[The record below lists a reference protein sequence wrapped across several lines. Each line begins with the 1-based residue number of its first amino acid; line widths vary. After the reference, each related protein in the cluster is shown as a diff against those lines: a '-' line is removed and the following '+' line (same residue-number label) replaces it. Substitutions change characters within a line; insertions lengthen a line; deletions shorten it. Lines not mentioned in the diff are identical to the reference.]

1 MAKASRRP
9 ALTSRVKIKKPRVS
23 RSESYLINV
32 KYMGE
37 EPEFKGL
44 LTESQLGQALNWYNA
59 MTSVSECKEY
69 TRDYLKSVK
78 RDSEAKQI
86 MKVSD
91 QLFPSTIGSL
101 SRLMSRGCTLSD
113 SSMVFF
119 ETKLKNSLTRVA
131 EIDKHEVFIEK
142 ASIQYRMRE
151 RTHDIIGEI
160 EEIIDKHE
168 VVIDSGIQFSLYEH
182 LQKNQIPAMYAS
194 KIVEHYRPWLEE
206 LCEAHQGECDQ
217 LNEAYRHLT
226 KKQLEA
232 RVLFMNSIIEDAERY
247 GDVTKK
253 LRAPRKPRAVSAEK
267 KLKNFIYMKESN
279 EYKIASISPD
289 KVLGAQELWT
299 FNTKYKLIT
308 VFRARG
314 PAGLD
319 VKRTTIEGYD
329 TDTSMTKRCGRKP
342 EYFVEKV
349 LNGGKLV
356 LRKIM
361 DEAKGDAP
369 LAARINEH
377 TILLKVV

>member
-9 ALTSRVKIKKPRVS
+9 ALTSRTKIKKPRVT
-23 RSESYLINV
+23 RSEAYLVNL

-44 LTESQLGQALNWYNA
+44 LTDSQLGKALNWYNA

-78 RDSEAKQI
+78 RDIEAKQI

-91 QLFPSTIGSL
+91 QTFPSTIGSL
-101 SRLMSRGCTLSD
+101 SRLMSRGCKLSD
-113 SSMVFF
+113 SSMSFF
-119 ETKLKNSLTRVA
+119 ESKLKESLSRIVETDKPEVA
-131 EIDKHEVFIEK
+131 VEK
-142 ASIQYRMRE
+142 VSIQDRMKE
-151 RTHDIIGEI
+151 RTNDIIGDI
-160 EEIIDKHE
+160 EEIID
-168 VVIDSGIQFSLYEH
+168 SGTEFSLYEH

-206 LCEAHQGECDQ
+206 LCEAHEGKCDQ
-217 LNEAYRHLT
+217 LKEAYKHLT

-232 RVLFMNSIIEDAERY
+232 RVLFINSLIEDAERY

-253 LRAPRKPRAVSAEK
+253 LRAPRKPRALSAEK
-267 KLKNFIYMKESN
+267 KLNNFIYMKESN

-289 KVLGAQELWT
+289 KVIGAQELWT
-299 FNTKYKLIT
+299 FNTKYKLLT

-314 PAGLD
+314 HAGLD
-319 VKRTTIEGYD
+319 VKRTTIIGYD
-329 TDTSMTKRCGRKP
+329 ESTTMTKRCGRKP
-342 EYFVEKV
+342 EYFVDKV

-377 TILLKVV
+377 TILLKVVS

>member
-1 MAKASRRP
+1 
-9 ALTSRVKIKKPRVS
+9 
-23 RSESYLINV
+23 
-32 KYMGE
+32 MGE

>member
-9 ALTSRVKIKKPRVS
+9 TLNTRAKIKKPRVS
-23 RSESYLINV
+23 RSESYLVNV

-37 EPEFKGL
+37 EPELKGL
-44 LTESQLGQALNWYNA
+44 ITDSQLGKALNWYNA
-59 MTSVSECKEY
+59 MTTVTECKEY

-78 RDSEAKQI
+78 RDIEAKQI

-101 SRLMSRGCTLSD
+101 SRLMSRGCTLPD

-119 ETKLKNSLTRVA
+119 ETKLKNSLTRVV
-131 EIDKHEVFIEK
+131 EIDKLEVVVEK
-142 ASIQYRMRE
+142 ASIQDRMKE
-151 RTHDIIGEI
+151 RTNDIIGDI
-160 EEIIDKHE
+160 EQI
-168 VVIDSGIQFSLYEH
+168 IDSGAAFSLYEH

-206 LCEAHQGECDQ
+206 LCEAYQGECDQ
-217 LNEAYRHLT
+217 LKEAYKHLT

-232 RVLFMNSIIEDAERY
+232 RVLFINTIIEDAERY

-279 EYKIASISPD
+279 DYKIASISPD

-299 FNTKYKLIT
+299 FNTKYKLLT

-319 VKRTTIEGYD
+319 VNRTTIIGYD
-329 TDTSMTKRCGRKP
+329 ESTTMTKRCGRKP
-342 EYFVEKV
+342 EYFVDKV
-349 LNGGKLV
+349 LNGGKLI

>member
-1 MAKASRRP
+1 
-9 ALTSRVKIKKPRVS
+9 
-23 RSESYLINV
+23 
-32 KYMGE
+32 MGE
-37 EPEFKGL
+37 EPELKGL
-44 LTESQLGQALNWYNA
+44 ITDSQLGKALNWYNA
-59 MTSVSECKEY
+59 MTTVTECKEY

-78 RDSEAKQI
+78 RDIEAKQI

-101 SRLMSRGCTLSD
+101 SRLMSRGCTLPD

-119 ETKLKNSLTRVA
+119 ETKLKNSLTRIV
-131 EIDKHEVFIEK
+131 EIDKPEVVVEK
-142 ASIQYRMRE
+142 ASIQDRMKE
-151 RTHDIIGEI
+151 RTNDIIGDI
-160 EEIIDKHE
+160 EQI
-168 VVIDSGIQFSLYEH
+168 IDSGAAFSLYEH

-206 LCEAHQGECDQ
+206 LCEAYQGECDQ
-217 LNEAYRHLT
+217 LKEAYKHLT

-232 RVLFMNSIIEDAERY
+232 RVLFINTIIEDAERY

-279 EYKIASISPD
+279 DYKIASISPD
-289 KVLGAQELWT
+289 KILGAQELWT
-299 FNTKYKLIT
+299 FNTKYKLLT

-319 VKRTTIEGYD
+319 VNRTTIIGYD
-329 TDTSMTKRCGRKP
+329 ESTTMTKRCGRKP
-342 EYFVEKV
+342 EYFVDKV
-349 LNGGKLV
+349 LNGGKLI

>member
-9 ALTSRVKIKKPRVS
+9 TLNTRAKIKKPRVS
-23 RSESYLINV
+23 RSESYLVNV

-37 EPEFKGL
+37 EPELKGL
-44 LTESQLGQALNWYNA
+44 ITDSQLGKALNWYNA
-59 MTSVSECKEY
+59 MTTVTECKEY

-101 SRLMSRGCTLSD
+101 SRLMSRGCTLPD

-119 ETKLKNSLTRVA
+119 ETKLKNSLTRVV
-131 EIDKHEVFIEK
+131 EIDKPDVVVEK
-142 ASIQYRMRE
+142 VSIQDRMKE
-151 RTHDIIGEI
+151 RTNDIIGDI
-160 EEIIDKHE
+160 EEIID
-168 VVIDSGIQFSLYEH
+168 SGAAFSLYEH

-217 LNEAYRHLT
+217 LKEAYKHLT

-232 RVLFMNSIIEDAERY
+232 RVLFINSIIEDAERY

-279 EYKIASISPD
+279 DYKIASISPD

-299 FNTKYKLIT
+299 FNTKYKLLT

-319 VKRTTIEGYD
+319 VNRTTIIGYD
-329 TDTSMTKRCGRKP
+329 ESTTMTKRCGRKP
-342 EYFVEKV
+342 EYFVDKV
-349 LNGGKLV
+349 LNGGKLI
-356 LRKIM
+356 LKKIM

>member
-9 ALTSRVKIKKPRVS
+9 ALTSRSKIKKPRVT
-23 RSESYLINV
+23 RSEAYLVNV

-37 EPEFKGL
+37 EPELKGL
-44 LTESQLGQALNWYNA
+44 ITDSQLGKALNWYNA
-59 MTSVSECKEY
+59 MTTVTECKEY

-78 RDSEAKQI
+78 RDIEAKQI

-101 SRLMSRGCTLSD
+101 SRLMSRGCTLPD

-119 ETKLKNSLTRVA
+119 ETKLKNSLTRIV
-131 EIDKHEVFIEK
+131 EIDKPEVVVEK
-142 ASIQYRMRE
+142 VSIQDRMKE
-151 RTHDIIGEI
+151 RTNDIIGDI
-160 EEIIDKHE
+160 EEIID
-168 VVIDSGIQFSLYEH
+168 SGAAFSLYEY

-217 LNEAYRHLT
+217 LKEAYSHLT

-232 RVLFMNSIIEDAERY
+232 RVLFINSIIEDAERY

-299 FNTKYKLIT
+299 FNTKYKLLT

-319 VKRTTIEGYD
+319 VNRTTIIGYD
-329 TDTSMTKRCGRKP
+329 ESTTMTKRCGRKP
-342 EYFVEKV
+342 EYFVDKV
-349 LNGGKLV
+349 LNGGKLI

>member
-9 ALTSRVKIKKPRVS
+9 ALTSRSKIKKPRVT
-23 RSESYLINV
+23 RSEAYLVNV

-37 EPEFKGL
+37 EPELKGL
-44 LTESQLGQALNWYNA
+44 ITDSQLGKALNWYNA
-59 MTSVSECKEY
+59 MTTVTECKEY
-69 TRDYLKSVK
+69 TRDYLKSIK

-101 SRLMSRGCTLSD
+101 SRLMSRGCTLPD

-119 ETKLKNSLTRVA
+119 ETKLKNSLARVT
-131 EIDKHEVFIEK
+131 EIDKPVVVEK
-142 ASIQYRMRE
+142 VSIQDRMKE
-151 RTHDIIGEI
+151 RTNDIIGDI
-160 EEIIDKHE
+160 EEIID
-168 VVIDSGIQFSLYEH
+168 SGAAFSLYEY

-217 LNEAYRHLT
+217 LKEAYSHLT

-232 RVLFMNSIIEDAERY
+232 RVLFINSIIEDAERY

-299 FNTKYKLIT
+299 FNTKYKLLT

-319 VKRTTIEGYD
+319 VNRTTIIGYD
-329 TDTSMTKRCGRKP
+329 ESTTMTKRCGRKP
-342 EYFVEKV
+342 EYFVDKV
-349 LNGGKLV
+349 LNGGKLI

>member
-1 MAKASRRP
+1 
-9 ALTSRVKIKKPRVS
+9 
-23 RSESYLINV
+23 
-32 KYMGE
+32 MGE
-37 EPEFKGL
+37 EPELKGL
-44 LTESQLGQALNWYNA
+44 ITDSQLGKALNWYNA
-59 MTSVSECKEY
+59 MTTVTECKEY
-69 TRDYLKSVK
+69 TRDYLKSIK

-101 SRLMSRGCTLSD
+101 SRLMSRGCTLPD

-119 ETKLKNSLTRVA
+119 ETKLKNSLARVT
-131 EIDKHEVFIEK
+131 EIDKPVVVEK
-142 ASIQYRMRE
+142 VSIQDRMKE
-151 RTHDIIGEI
+151 RTNDIIGDI
-160 EEIIDKHE
+160 EEIID
-168 VVIDSGIQFSLYEH
+168 SGAAFSLYEY

-217 LNEAYRHLT
+217 LKEAYSHLT

-232 RVLFMNSIIEDAERY
+232 RVLFINSIIEDAERY

-299 FNTKYKLIT
+299 FNTKYKLLT

-319 VKRTTIEGYD
+319 VNRTTIIGYD
-329 TDTSMTKRCGRKP
+329 ESTTMTKRCGRKP
-342 EYFVEKV
+342 EYFVDKV
-349 LNGGKLV
+349 LNGGKLI

>member
-1 MAKASRRP
+1 
-9 ALTSRVKIKKPRVS
+9 
-23 RSESYLINV
+23 
-32 KYMGE
+32 MGE
-37 EPEFKGL
+37 EPELKGL
-44 LTESQLGQALNWYNA
+44 ITDSQLGKALNWYNA
-59 MTSVSECKEY
+59 MTTVTECKEY

-78 RDSEAKQI
+78 RDIEAKQI

-101 SRLMSRGCTLSD
+101 SRLMSRGCTLPD
-113 SSMVFF
+113 SSMIFF
-119 ETKLKNSLTRVA
+119 ETKLKNSLTRVV
-131 EIDKHEVFIEK
+131 EIDKPEVVVEK
-142 ASIQYRMRE
+142 VSIQDRMKE
-151 RTHDIIGEI
+151 RTNDIIGDI
-160 EEIIDKHE
+160 EEIID
-168 VVIDSGIQFSLYEH
+168 SGAAFSLYEY

-217 LNEAYRHLT
+217 LKEAYSHLT

-232 RVLFMNSIIEDAERY
+232 RVLFINSIIEDAERY

-299 FNTKYKLIT
+299 FNTKYKLLT

-319 VKRTTIEGYD
+319 VNRTTIIGYD
-329 TDTSMTKRCGRKP
+329 ESTTMTKRCGRKP
-342 EYFVEKV
+342 EYFVDKV
-349 LNGGKLV
+349 LNGGKLI

>member
-9 ALTSRVKIKKPRVS
+9 TLNTRAKIKKPRVS
-23 RSESYLINV
+23 RSESYLVNV

-37 EPEFKGL
+37 EPELKGL
-44 LTESQLGQALNWYNA
+44 ITDSQLGKALNWYNA
-59 MTSVSECKEY
+59 MTTVTECKEY

-78 RDSEAKQI
+78 RDIEAKQI

-101 SRLMSRGCTLSD
+101 SRLMSRGCTLPD

-119 ETKLKNSLTRVA
+119 ETKLKNSLTRIV
-131 EIDKHEVFIEK
+131 EIDKPEVVVEK
-142 ASIQYRMRE
+142 ASIQDRMKE
-151 RTHDIIGEI
+151 RTNDIIGDI
-160 EEIIDKHE
+160 EQI
-168 VVIDSGIQFSLYEH
+168 IDSGAAFSLYEH

-206 LCEAHQGECDQ
+206 LCEAYQGECDQ
-217 LNEAYRHLT
+217 LKEAYKHLT

-232 RVLFMNSIIEDAERY
+232 RVLFINTIIEDAERY

-279 EYKIASISPD
+279 DYKIASISPD
-289 KVLGAQELWT
+289 KILGAQELWT
-299 FNTKYKLIT
+299 FNTKYKLLT

-319 VKRTTIEGYD
+319 VNRTTIIGYD
-329 TDTSMTKRCGRKP
+329 ESTTMTKRCGRKP
-342 EYFVEKV
+342 EYFVDKV
-349 LNGGKLV
+349 LNGGKLI

>member
-9 ALTSRVKIKKPRVS
+9 TLNTRAKIKKPRVS
-23 RSESYLINV
+23 RSESYLVNV

-37 EPEFKGL
+37 EPELKGL
-44 LTESQLGQALNWYNA
+44 ITDSQLGKALNWYNA
-59 MTSVSECKEY
+59 MTTVTECKEY

-101 SRLMSRGCTLSD
+101 SRLMSRGCTLPD

-119 ETKLKNSLTRVA
+119 ETKLKNSLTRVV
-131 EIDKHEVFIEK
+131 EINKPEVVVEK
-142 ASIQYRMRE
+142 VSIQDRMKE
-151 RTHDIIGEI
+151 RTNDIIGDI
-160 EEIIDKHE
+160 EEIID
-168 VVIDSGIQFSLYEH
+168 SGAVFSLYEH

-217 LNEAYRHLT
+217 LKEAYKHLT

-232 RVLFMNSIIEDAERY
+232 RVLFINSIIEDAERY

-279 EYKIASISPD
+279 DYKIASISPD

-299 FNTKYKLIT
+299 FNTKYKLLT

-319 VKRTTIEGYD
+319 VNRTTIIGYD
-329 TDTSMTKRCGRKP
+329 ESTTMTKRCGRKP
-342 EYFVEKV
+342 EYFVDKV

>member
-37 EPEFKGL
+37 EPEFTGL

-59 MTSVSECKEY
+59 MTSVTECKEY

-91 QLFPSTIGSL
+91 QLFPPTIGSL

-113 SSMVFF
+113 SSMTFF
-119 ETKLKNSLTRVA
+119 ETKLKNSLTRVT
-131 EIDKHEVFIEK
+131 EIEKHEVFIEK

-160 EEIIDKHE
+160 EEIID
-168 VVIDSGIQFSLYEH
+168 SGIQFSLYEH

-194 KIVEHYRPWLEE
+194 KIIEHYRPCLEE

-217 LNEAYRHLT
+217 LNEGYRHLT
-226 KKQLEA
+226 KKQLEDLI
-232 RVLFMNSIIEDAERY
+232 LFFNSIIEDAERY

-253 LRAPRKPRAVSAEK
+253 LRSPHKPRVVSAEK

-299 FNTKYKLIT
+299 FNTKYKLLT

-319 VKRTTIEGYD
+319 VNRTTIIGYD
-329 TDTSMTKRCGRKP
+329 ESTTMTKRCGRKP
-342 EYFVEKV
+342 EYFVDKV
-349 LNGGKLV
+349 LNGGKLI

>member
-1 MAKASRRP
+1 
-9 ALTSRVKIKKPRVS
+9 
-23 RSESYLINV
+23 
-32 KYMGE
+32 MGE

-44 LTESQLGQALNWYNA
+44 LTDSQLGKALNWYNA

-78 RDSEAKQI
+78 RDIEAKQI

-91 QLFPSTIGSL
+91 QTFPSTIGSL
-101 SRLMSRGCTLSD
+101 SRLMSRGCKLSD
-113 SSMVFF
+113 SSMSFF
-119 ETKLKNSLTRVA
+119 ESKLKESLSRIVETDKPEVA
-131 EIDKHEVFIEK
+131 VEK
-142 ASIQYRMRE
+142 VSIQDRMKE
-151 RTHDIIGEI
+151 RTNDIIGDI
-160 EEIIDKHE
+160 EEIID
-168 VVIDSGIQFSLYEH
+168 SGTEFSLYEH

-206 LCEAHQGECDQ
+206 LCEAHEGKCDQ
-217 LNEAYRHLT
+217 LKEAYKHLT

-232 RVLFMNSIIEDAERY
+232 RVLFINSLIEDAERY

-289 KVLGAQELWT
+289 KVIGAQELWT
-299 FNTKYKLIT
+299 FNTKYKLLT

-314 PAGLD
+314 HAGLD
-319 VKRTTIEGYD
+319 VKRTTIIGYD
-329 TDTSMTKRCGRKP
+329 ESTTMTKRCGRKP
-342 EYFVEKV
+342 EYFVDKV

-377 TILLKVV
+377 TILLKVVS